1 MATAVITGA
10 SSGIGE
16 KIAEL
21 LAEKGYNLVLAA
33 RRADRL
39 ASFADRLAV
48 KTEIVC
54 ADLSDAENC
63 YALYDRV
70 KDRDVEIL
78 VNNAGFGAFG
88 EFSELDLERET
99 KMINL
104 NVAAVHILTK
114 LFLKDF
120 VKKNRGHI
128 LNVASAAGF
137 MPGGPLLAA
146 YYATKAYVL
155 SLSRGINRELK
166 HSGSRVR
173 VSALCPGPVRT
184 EFNIVA
190 GGEFAAKGISVD
202 KAAKAAV
209 CGMLK
214 GQEIIV
220 PGGALKF
227 GRFFAKILPDCL
239 LLSFA
244 YRFQKRKIDSRAEN
258 TE

>member
-1 MATAVITGA
+1 MH
-10 SSGIGE
+10 
-16 KIAEL
+16 
-21 LAEKGYNLVLAA
+21 YM
-33 RRADRL
+33 
-39 ASFADRLAV
+39 
-48 KTEIVC
+48 
-54 ADLSDAENC
+54 
-63 YALYDRV
+63 
-70 KDRDVEIL
+70 DVEIL

-184 EFNIVA
+184 ELNIVA